1 MAYLGL
7 RKIKIAKL
15 NGSTYDEPVSLGK
28 AIGLNVNPSYAEG
41 SVYGDDE
48 LAEYDKEFRYA
59 DVTLDTSTIP
69 IEADEQMFGH
79 TVNKEK
85 NEIVYGSEDEAAYV
99 GVAWLTAEKVDGV
112 KKYCANFLPKVKFS
126 EPSDEFATKG
136 ENIEYKTPSISGRAM
151 ANEKKWKRVKKFDTE
166 AEAQAA
172 ADAFFST
179 EVQGEI

>member
-1 MAYLGL
+1 
-7 RKIKIAKL
+7 
-15 NGSTYDEPVSLGK
+15 
-28 AIGLNVNPSYAEG
+28 
-41 SVYGDDE
+41 
-48 LAEYDKEFRYA
+48 
-59 DVTLDTSTIP
+59 
-69 IEADEQMFGH
+69 MFGH

-151 ANEKKWKRVKKFDTE
+151 ANEKKWKRVKKFNTE

-172 ADAFFST
+172 ADAFFSA
-179 EVQGEI
+179 EAQGEI

>member
-15 NGSTYDEPVSLGK
+15 TGNTYGEPVYLGK
-28 AIGLNVNPSYAEG
+28 AIGLNITPSYAEG
-41 SVYGDDE
+41 SLYGDDE

-59 DVTLDTSTIP
+59 DVTLNTSTIP

-99 GVAWLTAEKVDGV
+99 GAAWITVEKVNSV

-136 ENIEYKTPSISGRAM
+136 DNIEYKTPSISGRAM
-151 ANEKKWKRVKKFDTE
+151 ANEKAWKKVKKFATE
-166 AEAQAA
+166 SEAQEA
-172 ADAFFST
+172 ADAFFT
-179 EVQGEI
+179 AGA